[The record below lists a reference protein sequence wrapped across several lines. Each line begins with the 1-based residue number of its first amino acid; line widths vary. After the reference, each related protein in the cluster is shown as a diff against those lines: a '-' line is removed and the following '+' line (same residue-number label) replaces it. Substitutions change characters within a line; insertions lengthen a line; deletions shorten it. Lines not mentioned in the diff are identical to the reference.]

1 MKKLHLEEVTK
12 TETEEKH
19 WELFV
24 ESPWLRSGYS
34 VSSVKRGVMKIL
46 LNTKSL
52 LITVRV
58 TVVNC

>member
-1 MKKLHLEEVTK
+1 MKKLHLGEVTA
-12 TETEEKH
+12 TEAEEKH

-24 ESPWLRSGYS
+24 ESHWLRSGYS

-46 LNTKSL
+46 LNTKGF
-52 LITVRV
+52 LITVHV

>member
-1 MKKLHLEEVTK
+1 MKKLHLGEETT

-24 ESPWLRSGYS
+24 ESHWLRSGYS
-34 VSSVKRGVMKIL
+34 VSDVKRGVKKIL
-46 LNTKSL
+46 LNTEDL
-52 LITVRV
+52 LITVRL